1 MTTPSPAPRS
11 ARRGMREWPRQPR
24 AAWWALS
31 GQDRNAAWGVLRAG
45 VLLAVGWR
53 AGHLGLVQADF
64 VLTVLGGLAGVA
76 TLCQGALYQPDPT
89 PPPTGPLVAPSQ
101 EVQRHAARE
110 AAGPGS

>member
-1 MTTPSPAPRS
+1 MTAPAPRS
-11 ARRGMREWPRQPR
+11 TRRSIRALARQGR

-31 GQDRNAAWGVLRAG
+31 GPDRIAVWGLLRAG
-45 VLLAVGWR
+45 VLLAAGWR

-76 TLCQGALYQPDPT
+76 SLCQGALYQPDPA

-110 AAGPGS
+110 AAEPGS